1 MSSDPV
7 GTCPPCCPYAIDV
20 DDVGSPP
27 AEFHQFMDAATPAT
41 VSLAVTPRILS
52 DVLERWL
59 AALEP
64 EWEVVVG
71 RERWFGNPH
80 FDLAIVTGSA
90 DGVPAGL
97 VLCLPGPSDGAV
109 GTVNSGTT
117 RERVLLDTPLAIV
130 AVLRAGLGLHG
141 A

>member
-1 MSSDPV
+1 
-7 GTCPPCCPYAIDV
+7 
-20 DDVGSPP
+20 
-27 AEFHQFMDAATPAT
+27 MDIAAPAT

-97 VLCLPGPSDGAV
+97 VLCLPGPSDGTV
-109 GTVNSGTT
+109 GTVSSGTT
-117 RERVLLDTPLAIV
+117 RERVVLDTPLAVV
-130 AVLRAGLGLHG
+130 AVLRAGLGMP
-141 A
+141 AA

>member
-1 MSSDPV
+1 MD
-7 GTCPPCCPYAIDV
+7 TA
-20 DDVGSPP
+20 P
-27 AEFHQFMDAATPAT
+27 AAT
-41 VSLAVTPRILS
+41 VSLAVTPRVLS

-64 EWEVVVG
+64 AWEVVVG

-90 DGVPAGL
+90 EGVPAGL

-109 GTVNSGTT
+109 GTVGSGST

-130 AVLRAGLGLHG
+130 AVLRAGLALPGS
-141 A
+141 